1 MTNHPTGKIDK
12 KDFIEI
18 FKELHPNETENVVT
32 QYRILICVVFEKK
45 TSVFSSILEHLMP
58 LIKTV
63 MEQLISVNSSFVLL
77 LEIKL
82 QL

>member
-1 MTNHPTGKIDK
+1 LSNHPTGKIDK
-12 KDFIEI
+12 KDFIEL
-18 FKELHPNETENVVT
+18 FKKLHPNETESVIT
-32 QYRILICVVFEKK
+32 QYRKLICAVLNRKELF
-45 TSVFSSILEHLMP
+45 FFLLEHLMP